1 MSFASI
7 LYCTRFIGDVLLI
20 WSDSSAELGLFCAR
34 LAMANTNNFRP
45 TYSTNISM
53 GLPQDDPKIMGIPV
67 NPVRFVTPVLL
78 SCSTDAC

>member
-7 LYCTRFIGDVLLI
+7 LYCKRFIGDVLLI

-34 LAMANTNNFRP
+34 LA
-45 TYSTNISM
+45 M